1 MATNQDGGSVFN
13 SKHYSTREHS
23 TGSRRELPRRGVARG
38 LPFFVKWSLML
49 RPGEDVDVYLY
60 AYAVDMRKSINGLSI
75 IVEQSMVLPTNSGAL
90 FVFCN
95 RGRDKI
101 KILCWER
108 NGFIVWY
115 KRLERQRFSWPKIQD
130 TLSLSGRELN
140 WLLDGFDLFSNQPHE
155 ALHFDSV
162 S

>member
-1 MATNQDGGSVFN
+1 
-13 SKHYSTREHS
+13 
-23 TGSRRELPRRGVARG
+23 
-38 LPFFVKWSLML
+38 ML

-60 AYAVDMRKSINGLSI
+60 ADPVDMRKSINGLSI

-115 KRLERQRFSWPKIQD
+115 KRLEQQRFSWPKIRD
-130 TLSLSGRELN
+130 TLNLSGRELN
-140 WLLDGFDLFSNQPHE
+140 WLLDGFDLFSNQPQKT
-155 ALHFDSV
+155 LHFDSV

>member
-1 MATNQDGGSVFN
+1 
-13 SKHYSTREHS
+13 
-23 TGSRRELPRRGVARG
+23 
-38 LPFFVKWSLML
+38 ML

-60 AYAVDMRKSINGLSI
+60 ADPVDMRKSINGLSI

-101 KILCWER
+101 KIFCWER

-115 KRLERQRFSWPKIQD
+115 KRLEQQRFSWPKIQD

-140 WLLDGFDLFSNQPHE
+140 WLLDGFDLFSNQPHKI
-155 ALHFDSV
+155 LHFDSV